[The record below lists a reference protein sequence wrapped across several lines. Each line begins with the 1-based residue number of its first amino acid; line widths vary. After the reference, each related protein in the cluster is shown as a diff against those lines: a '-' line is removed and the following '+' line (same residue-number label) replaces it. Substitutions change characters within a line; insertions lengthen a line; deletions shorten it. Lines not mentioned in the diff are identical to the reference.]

1 MSISP
6 ESPNDRVADGAVRAT
21 PVLFVTGADDE
32 PDAQRRGAVDRD
44 RVTLAV
50 RELLAA
56 IGEDPDRDGLVRTP
70 ERMAA
75 MYAELFD
82 NAGEDPARFL
92 TVTFAAE
99 HDEMVMVRD
108 IAFAS
113 LCEHHL
119 VPFLGRAHVAYIP
132 SKDGRITGLSKLARV
147 VDAVAGRLQVQERMT
162 TQIADAIETALA
174 PRGVLVVIEAEH
186 LCMSMR
192 GVRKP
197 GTVTVT
203 SAVRG
208 LFRTDPRTRAEAMEH
223 VRGRAI

>member
-1 MSISP
+1 MSEAGVEAEP
-6 ESPNDRVADGAVRAT
+6 QARA
-21 PVLFVTGADDE
+21 
-32 PDAQRRGAVDRD
+32 RGPVDRE
-44 RVTLAV
+44 RVSAAV

-56 IGEDPDRDGLVRTP
+56 IGEDPDREGLVRTP
-70 ERMAA
+70 ARMAS

-82 NAGEDPARFL
+82 KAGEDPARFL

-108 IAFAS
+108 IPFAS
-113 LCEHHL
+113 FCEHHL

-162 TQIADAIETALA
+162 TQIADAIEKALT

-223 VRGRAI
+223 VRGRGI